1 MPLHPLQ
8 INKFH
13 IPEFGMKIEDEIDS
27 SILGLPTSYREKS
40 YGPMKA
46 KIDVSLLDQMD
57 TLLIRGHVSVDMQ
70 CNCDRCNSDFT
81 HLLQS
86 EEICH
91 HIENCPDI
99 IDLTEYIREDIL
111 LTFPQHYL
119 CSDDCQGLCSG
130 CGANLN
136 KESCQCSKPDNG
148 GSFDNILDN
157 LNFD

>member
-1 MPLHPLQ
+1 MPLHALQ

-13 IPEFGMKIEDEIDS
+13 IPELGVKIQGDLDS
-27 SILGLPTSYREKS
+27 SLLKLPISYREKS
-40 YGPMKA
+40 YGPLKA
-46 KIDVSLLDQMD
+46 QLDVTMIDHMD
-57 TLLIRGHVSVDMQ
+57 ALLIRGFASVAMQ
-70 CNCDRCNSDFT
+70 CNCDRCDSNFT
-81 HLLQS
+81 HLLES

-119 CSDDCQGLCSG
+119 CRDDCKGLCSG
-130 CGANLN
+130 CAANLN

-148 GSFDNILDN
+148 GSFDNTLDN
-157 LNFD
+157 INFD